1 MKYLLSCIYNV
12 FLNWIGTDE
21 LNNICWVAWLLVN
34 EFYIELGEDW
44 FTRRILN
51 LIFLKMKVVS
61 VEMSLR
67 IGSMR
72 RSRSFCHFHFF
83 AGNPCLGHDQHLP
96 ANLKIDMEMHPGRF
110 QTTNTTP
117 AAHQHN
123 NTGSEN
129 NTTNQL
135 QAANL
140 WINNMRQ
147 HLKVSNNNLRILIE
161 DRDTFELFRWLAQW
175 WPAW

>member
-1 MKYLLSCIYNV
+1 
-12 FLNWIGTDE
+12 
-21 LNNICWVAWLLVN
+21 
-34 EFYIELGEDW
+34 
-44 FTRRILN
+44 
-51 LIFLKMKVVS
+51 MKVVS

-117 AAHQHN
+117 SAHQHN
-123 NTGSEN
+123 ITGSEHN
-129 NTTNQL
+129 STNQL

-161 DRDTFELFRWLAQW
+161 DRDTFELFH
-175 WPAW
+175 